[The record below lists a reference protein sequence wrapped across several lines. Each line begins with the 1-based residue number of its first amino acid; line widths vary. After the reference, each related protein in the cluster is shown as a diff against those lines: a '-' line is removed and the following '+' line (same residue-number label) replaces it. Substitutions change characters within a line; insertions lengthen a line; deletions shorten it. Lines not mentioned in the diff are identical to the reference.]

1 VKPLLVSLNLLE
13 VHHLKNVL
21 EADGIRCWI
30 KNELLSRLAGEVPFT
45 ECALELH
52 LVREDDRPHAEALLA
67 VWRGPPPPASA
78 WTCAACGEAIEGQFA
93 ACWKCGAVRVS

>member
-1 VKPLLVSLNLLE
+1 MKPLLASLNLLE

-52 LVREDDRPHAEALLA
+52 LVREEDRPRAEALLA
-67 VWRGPPPPASA
+67 VWRGPAPPASA
-78 WTCAACGEAIEGQFA
+78 WTCAACGEAIEGQFG
-93 ACWKCGAVRVS
+93 ACWKCGAVRRG

>member
-1 VKPLLVSLNLLE
+1 MKPLLVSLNLLE

-30 KNELLSRLAGEVPFT
+30 KNELLSRLAGEIPFT

-52 LVREDDRPHAEALLA
+52 LVREHDRSRAEALLE
-67 VWRGPPPPASA
+67 VWRRPPPPAST
-78 WTCAACGEAIEGQFA
+78 WTCAACGETIEGQFG
-93 ACWKCGAVRVS
+93 ACWKCGAARES